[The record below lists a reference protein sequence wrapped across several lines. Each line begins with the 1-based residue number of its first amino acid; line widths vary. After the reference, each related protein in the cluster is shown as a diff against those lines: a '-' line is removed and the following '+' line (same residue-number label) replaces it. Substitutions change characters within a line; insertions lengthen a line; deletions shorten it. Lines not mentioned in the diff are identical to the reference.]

1 MKNRRG
7 SIVTILAV
15 ASCLSVAGCWGQV
28 DKFAARRP
36 KTYPASGRVL
46 WNGEPTEGVIVSLD
60 AKSHNLSAV
69 GRTDSTG
76 NFTLNTFKPGDGS
89 VAGEHGVRMEKI
101 EIAGYTAN
109 NNPIEVSVMPAL
121 YADAKTSGLTATVV
135 EKGKNEF
142 TFEVTGPRRNP

>member
-1 MKNRRG
+1 MKNWRG
-7 SIVTILAV
+7 SIVTVLTV
-15 ASCLSVAGCWGQV
+15 ASCLSIAGCWGRF

-36 KTYPASGRVL
+36 KTYPANGRVL
-46 WNGEPTEGVIVSLD
+46 WNGEPAEGVIVSLD

-76 NFTLNTFKPGDGS
+76 RFTLKTFKPGDGS
-89 VAGEHGVRMEKI
+89 VAGEHGVRIEKI
-101 EIAGYTAN
+101 EIKGYTAD
-109 NNPIEVSVMPAL
+109 NNPIEVSVMPAQ
-121 YADAKTSGLTATVV
+121 YADVKTSGLTATVV

>member
-1 MKNRRG
+1 MKNPPA
-7 SIVTILAV
+7 SIVAV
-15 ASCLSVAGCWGQV
+15 LVVVCCLPIAGCWGRV

-36 KTYPASGRVL
+36 KTYPANGRVL
-46 WNGEPTEGVIVSLD
+46 WNGEPTEGVLVSLD
-60 AKSHNLSAV
+60 SKSHNLSAV

-76 NFTLNTFKPGDGS
+76 RFTLKTFNPADGAA
-89 VAGEHGVRMEKI
+89 VGEHGVRLEKI
-101 EIAGYTAN
+101 EITGHDAN
-109 NNPIEVSVMPAL
+109 GTPIEVSVMPAQ